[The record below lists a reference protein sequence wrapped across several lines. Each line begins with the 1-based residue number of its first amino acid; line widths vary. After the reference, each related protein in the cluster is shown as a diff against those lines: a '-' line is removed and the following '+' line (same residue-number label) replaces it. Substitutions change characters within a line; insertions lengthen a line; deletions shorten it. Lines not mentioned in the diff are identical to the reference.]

1 MDPFDTQVDNTPVD
15 YAPPLPQ
22 KSGGRSNASKKKAQ
36 QQKSIFVTL
45 PRALR
50 KLWATRQ
57 TEDIDKVKE
66 VSKYVK
72 ITMKELCI
80 YAVFLVNLS
89 ICKLQSPLLTI
100 IVESC

>member
-1 MDPFDTQVDNTPVD
+1 MDPFDTQVDHNPID
-15 YAPPLPQ
+15 YAPPPPK
-22 KSGGRSNASKKKAQ
+22 KSGGKSNSSKKKA

-57 TEDIDKVKE
+57 TEDIDKEKE
-66 VSKYVK
+66 VTKYVK

-89 ICKLQSPLLTI
+89 ICK
-100 IVESC
+100 

>member
-1 MDPFDTQVDNTPVD
+1 MDPFDTQVDNTPAD

-22 KSGGRSNASKKKAQ
+22 KSGGRSNASKKAQ

-57 TEDIDKVKE
+57 TEDIDKAKDVR
-66 VSKYVK
+66 KYVK
-72 ITMKELCI
+72 ITMKELSI

-89 ICKLQSPLLTI
+89 ICK
-100 IVESC
+100 